1 MNLKRLSLS
10 LISLVALGAAFAPN
24 TGIKQSVNQINK
36 FGSRE
41 NAGKF
46 TTDFATFADAKEAAE
61 DLNERMTEEGN
72 TLLKNTDNA
81 LPMPKGTRLSVFGV
95 MQDNL
100 VGGGDESIA
109 DSLKKA
115 GFKVNPTLERFYAK
129 DTSDIRDENLN
140 FGKSVESSFSLYNDG
155 AVMVISRT
163 GGEGADL
170 TTVEDEVVGE
180 GDTHKDLFTDT
191 DGKKHKH
198 YLMLSDSEEKLFK
211 KLKANFTDVHIII
224 NSSHILE
231 VGDLKDDDA
240 VKSILWIGRPGESG
254 TDAVGKIYSGEVNP
268 SGSLTDEWERDFSA
282 DPTWQNFGDNSQT
295 GNTNLYYYSDGK
307 PAGANTLPNTFP
319 PMMPGFHGIDYE
331 EGIYLGYRYYESY
344 YKDLADKSSVEKANE
359 WYENAVAYPFGY
371 GLSYTTFAVNIE
383 EGLFTD
389 EGLTNKL
396 GTTVDASIFASSKD
410 HEAQVKKLYLPVT
423 VRNTGK
429 HAGKKSVQ
437 VYVTAP
443 YTKGG
448 IEKSFVTFAG
458 FSKTDLLQPGEEETV
473 IVEFNVQD
481 FASYDANDKNG
492 NENKG
497 YELDQGE
504 YTVRVMN
511 GAHFDLA
518 TDIEDDMDDYDEVRF
533 TLDATANLKLDDFSG
548 NEVTNLF
555 SEENGF
561 FNATRTGQNGSD
573 MTIMSRNDFDGT
585 FPKAPTKQDNTFP
598 DSFYEDITKWE
609 LFDADDTA
617 TYASY
622 DTEAKAAIS
631 PWVNDFSEIPEGWTQ
646 NKDHGKYSLMDVAG
660 IDKNSNTVLTDG
672 AFKDMTGKKA
682 WETFMNSMTWEELV
696 SLPMNGGWST
706 VAIDSIGLK
715 STVDNDSPEDF
726 HSTHLWCDSPTIAAT
741 MNLELA
747 HEEGI
752 ITANLGL
759 LDLGENLTGW
769 YGTGM
774 DTHRTPFSG
783 RNNQYYSQDGLHA
796 GYFAA
801 AVVSGAESRG
811 IICYPKHFALN
822 DQETARDGELNMS
835 WTDEQT
841 MREIYLKPFQMAM
854 QEGGASGCMTSFAR
868 VGKVAAPD
876 NYNLLTGLTRKQWGW
891 DGYFVTDG
899 YEGAS
904 KSSPMDLM
912 VRAGND
918 LALGTPGTNTEI
930 LIRYD
935 EDASQK
941 KTKKNCDRTMSG
953 TWNATLRGS
962 KGSVEVGKES
972 KVQSDIQYYL
982 VRNTAERMLYK
993 FANSA
998 KTTNGIKLEQYQDA
1012 TLTAQTQGTAI
1023 TNLNVKAD
1031 DKILNGAET
1040 EYALVSGALPAGVS
1054 LSHTGELTG
1063 TPTVSGD
1070 FTFTIRA
1077 VADNWQVGEATFKL
1091 HVNSA
1096 FTWDGDDRT
1105 KAEVGA
1111 EFVGNIDSE
1120 TVTTQNYNSVTYEIS
1135 EGKLPAGVE
1144 LKNNGEIS
1152 GTPTEAGTFT
1162 YTVHVIAKKSVA
1174 GFGPFSRTQT
1184 FDYYYTDTI
1193 VVKEKAVEPG
1203 KTIEDIEQEIADL
1216 KAAKDAGDKTYT
1228 DKIAALEAE
1237 IANLKT
1243 KDNTDKI
1250 TALEKEI
1257 ADLKANKSSGCGGS
1271 IIASTSAVLGLSAL
1285 GFGLVLKKKKEEK

>member
-1 MNLKRLSLS
+1 MV
-10 LISLVALGAAFAPN
+10 SLVALGSLFAPN
-24 TGIKQSVNQINK
+24 KSIRQSVNQINK

-46 TTDFATFADAKEAAE
+46 TTDFATFADAKEAAN

-72 TLLKNTDNA
+72 TLLKNIDNT
-81 LPMPKGTRLSVFGV
+81 LPMAKGTRLSVFGV

-100 VGGGDESIA
+100 VGGGDESVA
-109 DSLKKA
+109 DSLRKA
-115 GFKVNPTLERFYAK
+115 GFKINPTLERFYTK

-170 TTVEDEVVGE
+170 TTVEDETVNE
-180 GDTHKDLFTDT
+180 GDTHKDLYEDK

-198 YLMLSDSEEKLFK
+198 YLMLSDSEEKLLK

-254 TDAVGKIYSGEVNP
+254 IDAVGKIYSGEVNP

-295 GNTNLYYYSDGK
+295 GSTNLYYYSDGK

-319 PMMPGFHGIDYE
+319 PMMPGFHGVDYE
-331 EGIYLGYRYYESY
+331 EGIYLGYRYYETY
-344 YKDLADKSSVEKANE
+344 YKNLYDKEGITKANE

-371 GLSYTTFAVNIE
+371 GMSYTTFTMNIQG
-383 EGLFTD
+383 GLFTD
-389 EGLTNKL
+389 EMLQNKL
-396 GTTVDASIFASSKD
+396 PSKVAASDFASEKGA
-410 HEAQVKKLYLPVT
+410 EAKIKKLYLPVT
-423 VRNTGK
+423 VKNTGD

-458 FSKTDLLQPGEEETV
+458 FAKTDLLQPGEEETV
-473 IVEFNVQD
+473 TVEFNVQD
-481 FASYDANDKNG
+481 FASYDANDKNKD
-492 NENKG
+492 NNKG
-497 YELDQGE
+497 YELDAGE

-511 GAHFDLA
+511 GAHFDFA
-518 TDIEDDMDDYDEVRF
+518 TDVTDENDDYDEVKF
-533 TLDATANLKLDDFSG
+533 ELEGTAHLKLDDFSG

-555 SEENGF
+555 SKENGM
-561 FNATRTGQNGSD
+561 FNATREGENSSD

-585 FPKAPTKQDNTFP
+585 FPKAPTKADNTFP
-598 DSFYEDITKWE
+598 DSFYSDITKWE
-609 LFDADDTA
+609 LFDADNTA
-617 TYASY
+617 DYASY
-622 DTEAKAAIS
+622 DKKENAATTS
-631 PWVNDFSEIPEGWTQ
+631 PWTNDFTSIPDTWTQ

-660 IDKNSNTVLTDG
+660 IDKNSNTELTEG
-672 AFKDMTGKKA
+672 AFKGMTGKKA

-741 MNLELA
+741 MNLDLA
-747 HEEGI
+747 EEEGI

-801 AVVSGAESRG
+801 AVVRGAESRG

-868 VGKVAAPD
+868 IGKIASPD

-918 LALGTPGTNTEI
+918 LSLGTPGKDTEI

-935 EDASQK
+935 EDASK
-941 KTKKNCDRTMSG
+941 KQVKKNCDRTMSG
-953 TWNATLRGS
+953 TWNANLRS
-962 KGSVEVGKES
+962 NKGSVEVGTDTKT
-972 KVQSDIQYYL
+972 QSDIQYFL

-998 KTTNGIKLEQYQDA
+998 KTTNGIKLEQYQGSA
-1012 TLTAQTQGTAI
+1012 LTAQTQGTALS
-1023 TNLNVKAD
+1023 NLNVKAD

-1040 EYALVSGALPAGVS
+1040 EYTLVDGALPAGVS
-1054 LSHTGELTG
+1054 LSHTGELSG

-1077 VADNWQVGEATFKL
+1077 IADNWQVGEATFTL

-1105 KAEVGA
+1105 KAEVGKS
-1111 EFVGNIDSE
+1111 FNGNIDSE
-1120 TVTTQNYNSVTYEIS
+1120 TITTKNYNSVAYEIS
-1135 EGKLPAGVE
+1135 DGQLPDGIE
-1144 LKNNGEIS
+1144 LDEKKGELN
-1152 GTPTEAGTFT
+1152 GTPTKAGTFT
-1162 YTVHVIAKKSVA
+1162 FTVHVIAKKTMASS
-1174 GFGPFSRTQT
+1174 GPFSRTQT

-1193 VVKEKAVEPG
+1193 IVNEKAVEPG
-1203 KTIEDIEQEIADL
+1203 KTIDDIEKEIADL
-1216 KAAKDAGDKTYT
+1216 KAAKEAGDKTYT
-1228 DKIAALEAE
+1228 DKIAALETE

-1250 TALEKEI
+1250 AALEKEI
-1257 ADLKANKSSGCGGS
+1257 ADLKASKSSGCGGS